1 MSDEQVVYLRAED
14 VQESFKQG
22 FEGVKHLTTLNAGS
36 FVLIATFLKDIFPKK
51 SDGSLNVAPF
61 DQILIGASFLFFAL
75 SLAFS
80 AFSLWGLA
88 TLLRSRKDFRK
99 KTLLFRWYIGLPAFF
114 FVSGLS
120 CFGTPVLIN
129 VLELPQE
136 AAWFLYVL
144 LSVLVVAGAIEVV
157 RRIFKAGRKTSTKYI
172 IEDR

>member
-1 MSDEQVVYLRAED
+1 MSDRQGVHLRAED

-36 FVLIATFLKDIFPKK
+36 FVLIATFLKDIFPKQK
-51 SDGSLNVAPF
+51 DGGLAVDPF
-61 DQILIGASFLFFAL
+61 DQILIGLSFLFFAL

-88 TLLRSRKDFRK
+88 SLLRSTKLYQEKTRRFR
-99 KTLLFRWYIGLPAFF
+99 LYIGLPAFF

-120 CFGTPVLIN
+120 CFGTTVLIN

-136 AAWFLYVL
+136 AALWLRVIL
-144 LSVLVVAGAIEVV
+144 CVLVIVGASYIGYRFYTAGKKKPI
-157 RRIFKAGRKTSTKYI
+157 TYI
-172 IEDR
+172 IDYS